1 MDESTQNNLDRLKE
15 LSKLIDSGEQVKAM
29 TETDGWK
36 LHIEPLINKLIID
49 VMGGFENG
57 RWHNGSLELKELGE
71 EKAKELI
78 AYKRALVD
86 LHKYIYQYI
95 DPLKQYTDEYNR
107 IVKEE
112 QKENPEKEVETGYD
126 NSAVS

>member
-1 MDESTQNNLDRLKE
+1 MENNLDRLKE
-15 LSKLIDSGEQVKAM
+15 LSTLIDSGEQVKEM
-29 TETDGWK
+29 TETKGWQR
-36 LHIEPLINKLIID
+36 HIEPLLNKMIID

-57 RWHNGSLELKELGE
+57 RWHNGSLDANDLGE

-86 LHKYIYQYI
+86 FHKYIYQYI
-95 DPLKQYTDEYNR
+95 DPLALYTEEYNK

-112 QKENPEKEVETGYD
+112 SKENNEKEVETGYGAI
-126 NSAVS
+126 SEERA

>member
-1 MDESTQNNLDRLKE
+1 M
-15 LSKLIDSGEQVKAM
+15 
-29 TETDGWK
+29 
-36 LHIEPLINKLIID
+36 IID

-57 RWHNGSLELKELGE
+57 RWHNGSLDANDLGE

-86 LHKYIYQYI
+86 FHKYIYQYI
-95 DPLKQYTDEYNR
+95 DPLALYTEEYNK

-112 QKENPEKEVETGYD
+112 SKENNEKEVETGYGAI
-126 NSAVS
+126 SEERA